1 MNATKL
7 SVILLLLACLVSAR
21 LQAQK
26 KKSDMPLFTVTSP
39 AVYTYYKDSI
49 HYDFSIRIN
58 KECVSKRN
66 RIVVAPSIC
75 VIYKQQKDTLDLAPI
90 VIEGKLY
97 HNLRLRNG
105 NIDKYDSLAIL
116 PDSSTMSIRR
126 ISGYIPSDK
135 HMHILS
141 TYIASH
147 EMSCCNQYWAPVA
160 SLDQTIRDFGGD
172 HIILPPVDK
181 EIRNEKEAISENI
194 KWRKVSG
201 KAYLNFKI
209 NEYKIDLK
217 IGNNLAQI
225 QEMTQTFRKVITDPY
240 ARFDSAFIKGQS
252 SPDGNYEFNDKL
264 AVKRSQD
271 ALRFLKHELDSL
283 KLPYKQSQFRTSY
296 LPEAWDELYEK
307 IAAAPRV
314 PDKEKVLDIIR
325 NTKDINARKYLLKR
339 MKNSFAFLRDSI
351 LGNIRRV
358 DYAFYFTFKD
368 LTADEQREL
377 LHMRPDVYVPA
388 DFLAVERSTTDDAKK
403 IDILHIAFKQ
413 YPDNTHILQ
422 NLLAEYIR
430 QKQWE
435 AATMLADSID
445 IDHHCFLESGFMRNY
460 TLLCLHNEAYDK
472 FRRLSTRLLSRRN
485 EMTDD
490 LRKEIHYGLGLVA
503 LKQYQ
508 FQEAYRYLEPFKDQ
522 NTVLA
527 LRGLGLD
534 LEAQKLS
541 ETPTNTN
548 ILK

>member
-7 SVILLLLACLVSAR
+7 SVILLLLACLFGTR

-26 KKSDMPLFTVTSP
+26 KKSGMPFFTVTSP

-58 KECVSKRN
+58 KECISKRN

-75 VIYKQQKDTLDLAPI
+75 VMHKQLKDTLALAPV

-105 NIDKYDSLAIL
+105 NIDKYDSLAIQ
-116 PDSSTMSIRR
+116 PDSSTMSVRR

-135 HMHILS
+135 YTHILS
-141 TYIASH
+141 TCIASQ
-147 EMSCCNQYWAPVA
+147 EMSCCNQYWAPVT
-160 SLDQTIRDFGGD
+160 SPDQTIRDFGGD

-181 EIRNEKEAISENI
+181 EIRNEEEAISENI

-201 KAYLNFKI
+201 KAYLNFRI

-225 QEMTQTFRKVITDPY
+225 QEMTQAFRKVITDPY

-325 NTKDINARKYLLKR
+325 NTKDINARKYFLKR
-339 MKNSFAFLRDSI
+339 MKGSFAFLRDSI

-430 QKQWE
+430 QEQWK

-445 IDHHCFLESGFMRNY
+445 IDRHCVLESGFLRNY
-460 TLLCLHNEAYDK
+460 MLLCLHNETYDK
-472 FRRLSTRLLSRRN
+472 FRGLSARLLSRQN
-485 EMTDD
+485 DMTDG

-522 NTVLA
+522 NTILA
-527 LRGLGLD
+527 LRGLGRD
-534 LEAQKLS
+534 REAQKLS
-541 ETPTNTN
+541 ETLTNTN
-548 ILK
+548 H